1 MTTLNLNNTIG
12 FYNCQTLIIWCVYI
26 IQPTKTVNNV
36 QFEENKEQRRF
47 NEIKV
52 KLTNERE
59 WSKVKDYIKTRMRRS
74 YKYKN

>member
-1 MTTLNLNNTIG
+1 MTTLNLKNTMVF

-26 IQPTKTVNNV
+26 SQPTKTVNNV

-52 KLTNERE
+52 KLTNEHG

-74 YKYKN
+74 YIRA